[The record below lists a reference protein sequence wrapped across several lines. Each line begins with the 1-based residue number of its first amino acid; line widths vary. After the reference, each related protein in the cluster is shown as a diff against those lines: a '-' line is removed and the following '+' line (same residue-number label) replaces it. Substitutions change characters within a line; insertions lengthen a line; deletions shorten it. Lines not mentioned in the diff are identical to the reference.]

1 MFNDNNQLPIFVN
14 QPSSF
19 FEATM
24 PQIKERPVESNLM
37 PELESKLLEK
47 IEKISQNNQTT
58 SSPTPF
64 LPNLIESSVP
74 QIVSKNASINL
85 PGLQSDISTE
95 TIPTKTESIN
105 KMEYAINDL
114 FTKNKEI
121 MSLEEKSKNTQP
133 KLSPKINDSAVIDR
147 SYNANNSQIMG
158 GDRRDPLELLKMNYR
173 SLPAWRTQF
182 G

>member
-1 MFNDNNQLPIFVN
+1 M
-14 QPSSF
+14 
-19 FEATM
+19 
-24 PQIKERPVESNLM
+24 
-37 PELESKLLEK
+37 
-47 IEKISQNNQTT
+47 
-58 SSPTPF
+58 
-64 LPNLIESSVP
+64 
-74 QIVSKNASINL
+74 
-85 PGLQSDISTE
+85 QSDISTE

-121 MSLEEKSKNTQP
+121 MSLEEESKNTQP